1 MIRKKR
7 EGHPEVR
14 RPSGGRR
21 VATAEVD
28 HRRALRERNANADE
42 RGIRVV
48 RQWQALA
55 LLSGAAAH
63 GRPNGSSFD
72 EPHRRPDARDCTHS
86 SPDSMVYQ
94 LQAFF
99 AALLGGG
106 EIPPY

>member
-1 MIRKKR
+1 M
-7 EGHPEVR
+7 EAMLADQ
-14 RPSGGRR
+14 GRLE
-21 VATAEVD
+21 TT
-28 HRRALRERNANADE
+28 RALRERNANADE

-99 AALLGGG
+99 AALLGGERHLG
-106 EIPPY
+106 RIGST